1 MSSIHKIPTKHVE
14 VGMFVSEKT
23 PGIEKTGLKKRG
35 LISKEKTLH
44 RLRSS
49 DVREVY
55 IDTSKGKSSTFSS
68 PVVKNEPP
76 SEPTVAYE
84 EERVRAEAV
93 YGEARSLVGSLISD
107 VKMGNAIEVGPVE
120 ELGREI
126 SDSVL
131 ANANALLCLSQIR
144 EKDKYLME
152 HSINV
157 GILMGVFARHL
168 GYQDDVLH
176 QMVTGAIL
184 HDLGKVRVSDQILHK
199 TGKLTDAE
207 WKEMQNHVLYGEEV
221 LMKSPGISDIA
232 ISICAQH
239 HEKLNGKGYPRGLQN
254 DDISMAG
261 RMASIVDIYDAITAD
276 RCYHKGK
283 SPNETMK
290 ILSRLGGEELDINLV
305 YDFIRCMSVYPV
317 GTMVELSNQCL
328 GVVTIAHATRAD
340 RPTVKLFY
348 DKQQRQY
355 IRAKVIDLSSEAYL
369 GLSITRAVDPNTLS
383 VKVRNFI

>member
-23 PGIEKTGLKKRG
+23 PGMEKTGLNKRG

-93 YGEARSLVGSLISD
+93 YGEARSLVGSLIGD
-107 VKMGNAIEVGPVE
+107 VKMGNAIDVGPVE

-355 IRAKVIDLSSEAYL
+355 IRAKVIDLSSEAHL
-369 GLSITRAVDPNTLS
+369 GLSIIRAVDPNTLS

>member
-23 PGIEKTGLKKRG
+23 PGMEKTGLNKRG

-93 YGEARSLVGSLISD
+93 YGEARSLVGSLIGD
-107 VKMGNAIEVGPVE
+107 VKMGNAIDVGPVE

>member
-23 PGIEKTGLKKRG
+23 PGMEKTGLNKRG

-93 YGEARSLVGSLISD
+93 YGEARSLVGSLIGD
-107 VKMGNAIEVGPVE
+107 VKMGNAIDVGPVE

-348 DKQQRQY
+348 DKQQRKY

>member
-1 MSSIHKIPTKHVE
+1 VSSIHKIPTKHVE

-23 PGIEKTGLKKRG
+23 PGMEKTGLNKRG

-93 YGEARSLVGSLISD
+93 YGEARSLVGSLIGD
-107 VKMGNAIEVGPVE
+107 VKMGNAIDVGPVE

-184 HDLGKVRVSDQILHK
+184 HDLGKVRVSDKANLQ
-199 TGKLTDAE
+199 
-207 WKEMQNHVLYGEEV
+207 
-221 LMKSPGISDIA
+221 MK
-232 ISICAQH
+232 Q
-239 HEKLNGKGYPRGLQN
+239 
-254 DDISMAG
+254 
-261 RMASIVDIYDAITAD
+261 
-276 RCYHKGK
+276 
-283 SPNETMK
+283 
-290 ILSRLGGEELDINLV
+290 
-305 YDFIRCMSVYPV
+305 
-317 GTMVELSNQCL
+317 
-328 GVVTIAHATRAD
+328 
-340 RPTVKLFY
+340 
-348 DKQQRQY
+348 
-355 IRAKVIDLSSEAYL
+355 
-369 GLSITRAVDPNTLS
+369 
-383 VKVRNFI
+383 

>member
-1 MSSIHKIPTKHVE
+1 VSSIHKIPTKHVE

-348 DKQQRQY
+348 DNKQRQY
-355 IRAKVIDLSSEAYL
+355 IREKVIELSSEAHL
-369 GLSITRAVDPNTLS
+369 GLSIIRAVDPNKLS
-383 VKVRNFI
+383 MKVRNFI